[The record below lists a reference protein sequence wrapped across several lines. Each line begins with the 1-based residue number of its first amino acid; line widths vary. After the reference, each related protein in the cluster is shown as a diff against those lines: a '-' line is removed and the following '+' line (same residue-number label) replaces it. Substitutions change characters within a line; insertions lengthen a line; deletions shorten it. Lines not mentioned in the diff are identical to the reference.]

1 MKQPPALT
9 VEQLTVSYDRTPVL
23 WDLSLEVPQGELV
36 GILGPNGAGKSTF
49 LKALLGFVTPIAG
62 RISFFGQSYPGV
74 RKRIAYVAQKEM
86 IDWDFPIT
94 VKELVLMGRYGEL
107 SLFQR
112 PRKADYEAVEH
123 YLNIVGLSEY
133 GNRQIGELSG
143 GQKQRAFLARALIQE
158 ADLYLFDEPFVGIDA
173 ATENVMVQLFKKL
186 IHQGKTVFVVHHD
199 LNAVEKLFSWVILLN
214 LRLVASGKTETAFTS
229 DYLSCAYGKSYEL
242 LDEASRLAFKKF
254 GGGV

>member
-1 MKQPPALT
+1 MRDSPALK

-23 WDLSLEVPQGELV
+23 WDVSLEVPQGEMV

-62 RISFFGQSYPGV
+62 RVTFFGKPYSEV
-74 RKRIAYVAQKEM
+74 RKKVAYVAQKET

-94 VKELVLMGRYGEL
+94 VRELVLMGRYGEL
-107 SLFQR
+107 KLFQR
-112 PRKADYEAVEH
+112 PRKADYEAVDH
-123 YLNIVGLSEY
+123 YLNLVGLTEFSH
-133 GNRQIGELSG
+133 RQIGELSG

-173 ATENVMVQLFKKL
+173 ATENVMIQLLKKL
-186 IHQGKTVFVVHHD
+186 IEQGKTVFIVHHD

-214 LRLVASGKTETAFTS
+214 LRLVSCGKTETAFNA
-229 DYLSCAYGKSYEL
+229 DYLSCAYGKSFEL

-254 GGGV
+254 GGGI